1 MLLEIQQGNISEKL
15 SNGEVR
21 HLRKYGEV
29 ELLRKFAD
37 EILREIRQHVGEII
51 GEVVGVAVAE
61 MKVGQFKQNVGIKI
75 NNAEEDEKNIQIIE
89 KQLL

>member
-37 EILREIRQHVGEII
+37 EILREIRQHVGENHRRSCWSC
-51 GEVVGVAVAE
+51 GCGKES
-61 MKVGQFKQNVGIKI
+61 GIVQV
-75 NNAEEDEKNIQIIE
+75 ECWY
-89 KQLL
+89 